1 MINFLKEFP
10 RDAADYISSHTAPE
24 DTLLQELTRT
34 THLHAMQARM
44 LAGHVQGKFL
54 EFISKMIAP
63 SNILEIGT
71 FTGYSAI
78 CLAKGL
84 TSGGTLH
91 TIDINDELR
100 YIAEDFVGRATA
112 GDKIKLYTGDALEII
127 PQMDMMFDLVFI
139 DGDKKEYTAYYN
151 LVIEK
156 VKTNGYII
164 ADNVLWSG
172 KVLDKNVKSND
183 RCTLELMAF
192 NDFVQNDSR
201 VENLL
206 LPVRDGMM
214 IIRVIN

>member
-1 MINFLKEFP
+1 MINFSEGFS
-10 RDAADYISSHTAPE
+10 RDFTNYISSHTSPE
-24 DTLLQELTRT
+24 DGMLQELTRT

-44 LAGHVQGKFL
+44 LSGHIQGKFL
-54 EFISKMIAP
+54 EFVSRMISP

-84 TSGGTLH
+84 SANGILH
-91 TIDINDELR
+91 TIDVDDELR
-100 YIAEDFVGRATA
+100 YIAEDFINRSSV
-112 GDKIKLYTGDALEII
+112 GDKIRLYTGDALKII
-127 PQMDMMFDLVFI
+127 PQMDMPFDLVFI
-139 DGDKKEYTAYYN
+139 DGDKREYSAYYK
-151 LVIEK
+151 LVMEK
-156 VKTNGYII
+156 VRKNSYII

-183 RCTLELMAF
+183 KSTAELLAF
-192 NDFVQNDSR
+192 NNLVQNDNR

-214 IIRVIN
+214 IIRVK

>member
-1 MINFLKEFP
+1 MLTFSKDFSN
-10 RDAADYISSHTAPE
+10 YISSHSSPE
-24 DTLLQELTRT
+24 DALLQELTRT

-44 LAGHVQGKFL
+44 LSGHIQGKFL
-54 EFISKMIAP
+54 EMISKMISP

-78 CLAKGL
+78 CMAKGL
-84 TSGGTLH
+84 TDNGVLH

-100 YIAEDFVGRATA
+100 YIVEDFIGRSTV
-112 GDKIKLYTGDALEII
+112 GDKIRLYTGDALEII
-127 PQMDMMFDLVFI
+127 PQMDMLFDLVFI
-139 DGDKKEYTAYYN
+139 DGDKREYSAYYN

-156 VKTNGYII
+156 VRKGGYII

-172 KVLDKNVKSND
+172 KVLDENVKPND
-183 RCTLELMAF
+183 KCTTELLAF

-206 LPVRDGMM
+206 LPLRDGMM
-214 IIRVIN
+214 IIRVM

>member
-1 MINFLKEFP
+1 MINFSKELSQDFVN
-10 RDAADYISSHTAPE
+10 YISSHSSPE
-24 DTLLQELTRT
+24 DVLLRELTRA

-44 LAGHVQGKFL
+44 LSGHVQGKFL
-54 EFISKMIAP
+54 EFVSRMISP

-84 TSGGTLH
+84 APNGVLH
-91 TIDINDELR
+91 TIDIDDELR
-100 YIAEDFVGRATA
+100 YIAEDFIGRSSA
-112 GDKIKLYTGDALEII
+112 GDKVRLYTGDALEII
-127 PQMDMMFDLVFI
+127 PQMDMLFDLVFI
-139 DGDKKEYTAYYN
+139 DGDKKEYSAYYN

-156 VKTNGYII
+156 VRKNGYII

-183 RCTLELMAF
+183 KSTLELLSF
-192 NDFVQNDSR
+192 NNLVQNDSR

-214 IIRVIN
+214 IIRVKP

>member
-1 MINFLKEFP
+1 MMNFSKDFT
-10 RDAADYISSHTAPE
+10 DYISAHSSPE
-24 DTLLQELTRT
+24 DALLQELTRA

-44 LAGHVQGKFL
+44 LSGHVQGKFL
-54 EFISKMIAP
+54 ELISKMISP

-84 TSGGTLH
+84 TGNGILH

-100 YIAEDFVGRATA
+100 YIAEDFISRSSV
-112 GDKIKLYTGDALEII
+112 GDKIKLYTGDALTII
-127 PQMDMMFDLVFI
+127 PQMDILFDLVFI
-139 DGDKKEYTAYYN
+139 DGDKREYSAYYN

-156 VKTNGYII
+156 VRQGGYII

-172 KVLDKNVKSND
+172 KILDENVKPKD
-183 RCTLELMAF
+183 KFTVELQKF
-192 NDFVQNDSR
+192 NDLVQNDDR

-206 LPVRDGMM
+206 MPVRDGIM
-214 IIRVIN
+214 IVRVKN

>member
-1 MINFLKEFP
+1 MLTFSKDFSN
-10 RDAADYISSHTAPE
+10 YISSHSSPE
-24 DTLLQELTRT
+24 DALLQELTRT

-44 LAGHVQGKFL
+44 LSGHIQGKFL
-54 EFISKMIAP
+54 ELISKMISP
-63 SNILEIGT
+63 THILEIGT

-84 TSGGTLH
+84 ADNGVLH
-91 TIDINDELR
+91 TIDIDDELR
-100 YIAEDFVGRATA
+100 YIAEDFIGRSSV
-112 GDKIKLYTGDALEII
+112 GDKIRLYTGDALAIV
-127 PQMDMMFDLVFI
+127 PQMDMLFDLVFI
-139 DGDKKEYTAYYN
+139 DGDKREYPAYYK

-156 VKTNGYII
+156 VRKGGYII

-172 KVLDKNVKSND
+172 KVLDENVKSND
-183 RCTLELMAF
+183 KFTIELLAF

-214 IIRVIN
+214 IIRVM